1 MNNFRNDSIDLEHKD
16 KFIHAT
22 FYFGFT
28 TLWYLSLKKGG
39 NNAKTRLG
47 VFAFAVGFGIVIELF
62 QQFFTADRSADV
74 QDAVANTVGSAI
86 AILVLWLF
94 EKFNK
99 K

>member
-1 MNNFRNDSIDLEHKD
+1 MKNFRNDTIDLEHKD

-28 TLWYLSLKKGG
+28 LLWYLSLKKGVSR
-39 NNAKTRLG
+39 AKTRLG
-47 VFAFAVGFGIVIELF
+47 VFMFAVGFGILIELF
-62 QQFFTADRSADV
+62 QQFFTSDRSADV
-74 QDAVANTVGSAI
+74 QDAIANTCGSAI
-86 AILVLWLF
+86 AILVIWLF